1 MFSVLLILN
10 IFINLGIKYSVDKMN
25 EHITKIET
33 VSSNDDTNE
42 YLSLVKELK
51 TDFYKM
57 LDFWKMVINHSEI
70 DEAEE
75 SFTKL
80 EAYAKQGDIDNSIA
94 YLYEF
99 RFWIDNLYER
109 EQITITNILWYSLSH
124 IHKMI

>member
-1 MFSVLLILN
+1 MKLIRLSIILFSVLLILN

-25 EHITKIET
+25 NHITNIET
-33 VSSNDDTNE
+33 SSKNDDTNE
-42 YLSLVKELK
+42 YLSLVKDLK

-80 EAYAKQGDIDNSIA
+80 EAYAKQGDIDNSMA

-109 EQITITNILWYSLSH
+109 EQITITNIL
-124 IHKMI
+124 

>member
-1 MFSVLLILN
+1 MKLIRLSIIMFSVLLILN
-10 IFINLGIKYSVDKMN
+10 IFINLGVKSSVDKMN

-109 EQITITNILWYSLSH
+109 EQITITNIL
-124 IHKMI
+124 